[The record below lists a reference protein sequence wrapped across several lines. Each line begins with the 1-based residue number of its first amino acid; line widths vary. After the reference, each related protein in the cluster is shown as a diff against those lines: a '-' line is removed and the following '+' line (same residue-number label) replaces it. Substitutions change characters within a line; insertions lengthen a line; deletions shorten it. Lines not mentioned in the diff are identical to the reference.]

1 MHIKYCKAILGV
13 HRKST
18 NFAVLFELGR
28 NPLYHKIIKALL
40 YHWFRLGTLNP
51 FLSYSTRRT
60 WSQKVFS
67 CTIIRHGLHLHLY
80 LQSFGSVIW
89 FQKYWLI
96 KTKVLT
102 HLKKKL
108 SCIIRQYFINL
119 WYTSKEN
126 EQPKTKGKLRTYS
139 TFKNNYG
146 KNTITTLS
154 RLEEKYN

>member
-51 FLSYSTRRT
+51 FLSYSTKRT
-60 WSQKVFS
+60 RSQKVFS
-67 CTIIRHGLHLHLY
+67 CMVCIY

-146 KNTITTLS
+146 QNTITTLS
-154 RLEEKYN
+154 RLI

>member
-51 FLSYSTRRT
+51 FLSYSTKRT
-60 WSQKVFS
+60 RSQKVFS
-67 CTIIRHGLHLHLY
+67 CTIIRHGLHLSTKFWVSY
-80 LQSFGSVIW
+80 LIS
-89 FQKYWLI
+89 
-96 KTKVLT
+96 KVLT
-102 HLKKKL
+102 YQNQ
-108 SCIIRQYFINL
+108 SINL

-146 KNTITTLS
+146 RTQS
-154 RLEEKYN
+154 PYYHD

>member
-28 NPLYHKIIKALL
+28 NPLYHKIIKAMLN
-40 YHWFRLGTLNP
+40 YWFRLGTLNP
-51 FLSYSTRRT
+51 FLSYSTKRT
-60 WSQKVFS
+60 RSQKVFS
-67 CTIIRHGLHLHLY
+67 CIMVCIY

-146 KNTITTLS
+146 KSTITTLS

>member
-1 MHIKYCKAILGV
+1 MVCI
-13 HRKST
+13 
-18 NFAVLFELGR
+18 
-28 NPLYHKIIKALL
+28 
-40 YHWFRLGTLNP
+40 
-51 FLSYSTRRT
+51 
-60 WSQKVFS
+60 
-67 CTIIRHGLHLHLY
+67 Y

-119 WYTSKEN
+119 WYTSYSKEN

-154 RLEEKYN
+154 RLEEKYNKTSHFYTSVKYRKGTAMRSSPCSKCNIREVEDEQQFLLMCSKYSNWINGNDPRYQPKFLLFDTCWKTDIDL

>member
-51 FLSYSTRRT
+51 FLSYSTKRT
-60 WSQKVFS
+60 RSQKVFS
-67 CTIIRHGLHLHLY
+67 CTIIRHGLHLSTKFWVSY
-80 LQSFGSVIW
+80 LI
-89 FQKYWLI
+89 QKYWLI

-139 TFKNNYG
+139 TFKINYG

-154 RLEEKYN
+154 RLEEKYK

>member
-51 FLSYSTRRT
+51 FLSYSTKRT
-60 WSQKVFS
+60 RSQKVFS
-67 CTIIRHGLHLHLY
+67 CTIIRLGLHLSTKFWVSY
-80 LQSFGSVIW
+80 LIS
-89 FQKYWLI
+89 
-96 KTKVLT
+96 KVLT
-102 HLKKKL
+102 YQNQ
-108 SCIIRQYFINL
+108 SINL

-154 RLEEKYN
+154 RLEEKI